1 MTKGRAIIYGG
12 KGQLGAKC
20 VDTFKSKGWWTCS
33 IDFTPNDHADANV
46 IVKDAKEWSEQAKQI
61 ATDVS
66 STVGSTKVDAIL
78 CVAGGW
84 AGGNA
89 ASEDFIESCDRMW
102 RQSVWTSGVAA
113 QLAAKHLKSDG
124 LLQLT
129 GAKAALEG
137 TPGMIGYG
145 MAKAAVHQLMHS
157 LQSKRSG
164 LPKECTAVALLPV
177 TLDTPANRSGMPNA
191 DYSTWTPLE
200 FVADQLLEWASRK
213 DERPAHGSLV
223 ELITKDG
230 KTDLV
235 IGQLQ
240 KTAQMANY

>member
-1 MTKGRAIIYGG
+1 
-12 KGQLGAKC
+12 LGAKC
-20 VDTFKSKGWWTCS
+20 VEVFKNGGWWTCS
-33 IDFTPNDHADANV
+33 VDFSVNEKADANV
-46 IVKDAKEWSEQAKQI
+46 IVKDTNEWSAQAKQI
-61 ATDVS
+61 TTEIGNA
-66 STVGSTKVDAIL
+66 VGSEKVDAVL

-89 ASEDFIESCDRMW
+89 AAEDFIESCDRMW
-102 RQSVWTSGVAA
+102 RQSVWTSTIAA
-113 QLAAKHLKSDG
+113 QVASKYMKEGG

-137 TPGMIGYG
+137 TSGMIGYG
-145 MAKAAVHQLMHS
+145 MAKAAVHQLIYS

-164 LPKECTAVALLPV
+164 LPKDTTAVAFLPV

-191 DYSTWTPLE
+191 DTSTWTPLG
-200 FVADQLLEWASRK
+200 FVADRLFEWSSDK
-213 DERPAHGSLV
+213 EKRPAHGSLV
-223 ELITKDG
+223 QLITKDG

-240 KTAQMANY
+240 KPAQMANY

>member
-20 VDTFKSKGWWTCS
+20 VDIFKAQGWWTCS
-33 IDFTPNDHADANV
+33 IDFMPNEHADANV
-46 IVKDAKEWSEQAKQI
+46 IVKDAKEWTEQAKQI
-61 ATDVS
+61 ESDVS
-66 STVGSTKVDAIL
+66 AALGSHKVDAIC

-89 ASEDFIESCDRMW
+89 ASADFIESCDRMW
-102 RQSVWTSGVAA
+102 RQRVWTSAVAA
-113 QLAAKHLKSDG
+113 QLATKYLKSDG

-157 LQSKRSG
+157 LQSRRGG
-164 LPKECTAVALLPV
+164 LPKESTVVALLPI

-200 FVADQLLEWASRK
+200 FVADRLFEWASGK
-213 DERPAHGSLV
+213 DKRPAHGSLV

-240 KTAQMANY
+240 KPDQMANY